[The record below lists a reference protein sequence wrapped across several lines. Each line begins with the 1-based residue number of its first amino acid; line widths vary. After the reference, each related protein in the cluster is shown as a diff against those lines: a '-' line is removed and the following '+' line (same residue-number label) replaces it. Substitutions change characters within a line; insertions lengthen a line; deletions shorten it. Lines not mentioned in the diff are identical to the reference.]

1 MDNSTIKECPNNF
14 DSKADL
20 YVDLY
25 KSIAAG
31 TELHIRIQNFYCCN
45 VKWKILTY
53 DLLMPDCNKNMEA
66 VGRVS
71 LALHRFV

>member
-1 MDNSTIKECPNNF
+1 MANSTIKECPNNF

-31 TELHIRIQNFYCCN
+31 TELYLRIQNFYCCN
-45 VKWKILTY
+45 DKWRMTY
-53 DLLMPDCNKNMEA
+53 DLLIADCTKKY
-66 VGRVS
+66 GS
-71 LALHRFV
+71 D